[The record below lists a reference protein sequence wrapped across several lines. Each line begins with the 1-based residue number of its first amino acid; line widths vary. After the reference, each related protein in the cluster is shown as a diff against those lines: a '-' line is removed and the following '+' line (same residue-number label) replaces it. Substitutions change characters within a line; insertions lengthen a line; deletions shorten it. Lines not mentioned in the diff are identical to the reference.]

1 MKKILL
7 SLLCLLLAFQANA
20 QAFEPVAV
28 EKNVTVKGQEGTIEF
43 EMYIEQGFHVYST
56 NIGKGGPM
64 PTTVSFRV
72 VEGAELVGVLTPVD
86 QPIKN
91 LPSFLGNAEP
101 ISGCISAPKIHV
113 REVGTVPVASSP
125 RE

>member
-43 EMYIEQGFHVYST
+43 EMYIRLQLRLE
-56 NIGKGGPM
+56 
-64 PTTVSFRV
+64 R
-72 VEGAELVGVLTPVD
+72 
-86 QPIKN
+86 
-91 LPSFLGNAEP
+91 
-101 ISGCISAPKIHV
+101 ISPDI
-113 REVGTVPVASSP
+113 
-125 RE
+125 